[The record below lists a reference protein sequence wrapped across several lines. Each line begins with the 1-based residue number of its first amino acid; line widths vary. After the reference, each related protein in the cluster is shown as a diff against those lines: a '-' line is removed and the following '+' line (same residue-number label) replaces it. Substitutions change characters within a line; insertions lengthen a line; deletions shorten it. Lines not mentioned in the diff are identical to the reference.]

1 MSWKLIQH
9 VISIRLSQFAKF
21 GNSFIALSQECI
33 LFFRR
38 SKSPSH
44 SFLFFLRE
52 FNSCLIFWMQCSLF
66 LIWMSISR
74 EWNRK
79 FNMKH
84 FHRRLEHFL
93 QSKGDEV
100 VKFRAHY
107 CSCKRTD
114 SNIVYHLLCFLF
126 SSCLPRL
133 VRALLQR
140 VRRHHPVN
148 QHRRGT
154 LAQPGN
160 LQTLWKKGKNVNG
173 CYATYDVTAS
183 GLLCQYPPPAAAG
196 STSVGL

>member
-1 MSWKLIQH
+1 
-9 VISIRLSQFAKF
+9 
-21 GNSFIALSQECI
+21 
-33 LFFRR
+33 
-38 SKSPSH
+38 
-44 SFLFFLRE
+44 
-52 FNSCLIFWMQCSLF
+52 MQCSLF
-66 LIWMSISR
+66 LIWMSISKG
-74 EWNRK
+74 WNRE

-84 FHRRLEHFL
+84 FHMLLINQRGGCNIVWNKHFL

-100 VKFRAHY
+100 VKSRAHC
-107 CSCKRTD
+107 CSCKSTD
-114 SNIVYHLLCFLF
+114 SNIASIITVYHLLCFLF
-126 SSCLPRL
+126 SSCLPRP
-133 VRALLQR
+133 VRALLQQ
-140 VRRHHPVN
+140 VRRHRPIN